1 MVFFIQ
7 NMNFYDKILKVCDT
21 KKKGDC
27 MYDNILIR
35 YGEIGLKGKNQKDF
49 LNRLAKNIR
58 LRIKGVGSENAKVVL
73 ERGRIFI
80 SLGGQDPEIFYE
92 ALGSV
97 FGIFSFSPVRKVE
110 LDLDEINKAALEEF
124 NSLEKVPENF
134 KVNARRSFKRFPL
147 DSMELQREV
156 GHYILKNSPGLKVDV
171 HNPEAEVFVE
181 VRDESAYVYSKKIDG
196 LGGLPIGSGGKAM
209 LMLSGGIDSPVAGW
223 MTMKRGLVVEAVYFH
238 SPPYTSEKAKEKV
251 LDLAGELA
259 EYSGKMKV
267 HIVPFTQIQEAIT
280 AGCFESLWITIM
292 RRFMMR
298 ITERIA
304 QNENTFA
311 LVTGESLGQVASQT
325 VESMYA
331 INQVIDTPVIR
342 PLVCMDKAQIMEISR
357 KIGTYN
363 ISIRPHIDCCTAFL
377 PKAPKTR
384 PKRSACEKAETRL
397 DVEALI
403 EKALKETEVVIVRK

>member
-1 MVFFIQ
+1 
-7 NMNFYDKILKVCDT
+7 
-21 KKKGDC
+21 

-58 LRIKGVGSENAKVVL
+58 NRIKGISTKDNKVVL

-80 SLGGQDPEIFYE
+80 RLDGESPEVFYE
-92 ALGSV
+92 ALKSV
-97 FGIFSFSPVRKVE
+97 FGVFSFSPVRKLE
-110 LDLDEINKAALEEF
+110 LDMEEIKKAALEEF
-124 NSLEKVPENF
+124 NSLEKVPDNF

-147 DSMELQREV
+147 DSMELQREI
-156 GHYILKNSPGLKVDV
+156 GHYILVNTPGLKVDV
-171 HNPEAEVFVE
+171 HDPESEVFVE
-181 VRDESAYVYSKKIDG
+181 IREESAYVYSKKIDG

-251 LDLAGELA
+251 LDLAKVLA
-259 EYSGKMKV
+259 GYSGKMKV
-267 HIVPFTQIQEAIT
+267 HIVPFTQIQETISSS
-280 AGCFESLWITIM
+280 CFESLWITIM

-298 ITERIA
+298 IAERIA
-304 QNENTFA
+304 QNENILA

-342 PLVCMDKAQIMEISR
+342 PLVCLDKTQIIDISKR
-357 KIGTYN
+357 IGSYD

-384 PKRSACEKAETRL
+384 PKRLACEKMEKLL
-397 DVEALI
+397 DVEGLI
-403 EKALKETEVVIVRK
+403 QKALDDTEVVMVRK